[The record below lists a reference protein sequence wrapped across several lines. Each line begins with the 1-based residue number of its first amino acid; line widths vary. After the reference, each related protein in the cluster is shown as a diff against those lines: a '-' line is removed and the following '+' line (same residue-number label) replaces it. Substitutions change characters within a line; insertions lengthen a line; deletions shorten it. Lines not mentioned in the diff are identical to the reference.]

1 MSSSD
6 QEDDDRPIMAVDL
19 DKTSMCNDREKV
31 WADMGVS
38 RVILRGE
45 RFGTSPPASPKVP
58 ADLSVP
64 LALRTGGNPQRWIT
78 FFPARKAPDA
88 TCRRWKTSS
97 LARQLALLDERS
109 SRKRKDQC
117 NQCAKSPGRAPRPSS
132 EPFDSPERAAKSD
145 APRAEINPI
154 PPGPTSTKKR
164 NMIVRKGLALL
175 LTAPFLAANRS
186 QSFFVGASREG
197 NDAADVDGT
206 GGNATAGVGDGTC
219 TRDPSSPADG
229 DGSCLPST
237 AQEQPWDDD
246 SGADAESS
254 TSSSDDEE
262 DWSED
267 EEDLSDNDEDLSD
280 NDDDEREDDENEDD
294 DNEDDESEDDGSAN
308 NVFDWHTAGINDM
321 WSNLK
326 CDEVFA
332 RGPRPVPTAAQ
343 FAETIRLYNSIVTD
357 ESLRLDAS
365 AEGIHVGLEVRQ
377 ADEKGRGIFATSRI
391 DRGTRWRDSYTRT
404 AIFYDPD
411 HYRKFILGLEVD
423 MACDVLQWAYGEE
436 GPRIAVDLDEATMCN
451 DGGWEAE
458 GGNVGCDEDD
468 PAMDCE
474 RYMYAIRDIELGE
487 EILCEYSQ
495 FSHPSSWKDMG
506 LD

>member
-1 MSSSD
+1 MELDPPTILHPPKGARRFVSTASAANRRQSTEMDNPFFLHGRHRTRLAAAGRHRLSPGNSLCWMSD
-6 QEDDDRPIMAVDL
+6 QVESVKISAISAQRA
-19 DKTSMCNDREKV
+19 RAE
-31 WADMGVS
+31 
-38 RVILRGE
+38 LR
-45 RFGTSPPASPKVP
+45 A
-58 ADLSVP
+58 
-64 LALRTGGNPQRWIT
+64 
-78 FFPARKAPDA
+78 
-88 TCRRWKTSS
+88 
-97 LARQLALLDERS
+97 
-109 SRKRKDQC
+109 
-117 NQCAKSPGRAPRPSS
+117 PSS
-132 EPFDSPERAAKSD
+132 EPFDPERAAKSD

-229 DGSCLPST
+229 DGFCLPST

-267 EEDLSDNDEDLSD
+267 EEDLSDNDEDLSE
-280 NDDDEREDDENEDD
+280 DDEREDDENEDD

-332 RGPRPVPTAAQ
+332 RGPRPVPRAAQ

-391 DRGTRWRDSYTRT
+391 DRGTRWRDSYTKT

-423 MACDVLQWAYGEE
+423 MACDVLQWAYGERDDDDR
-436 GPRIAVDLDEATMCN
+436 PRMVVDLDEAAMCN